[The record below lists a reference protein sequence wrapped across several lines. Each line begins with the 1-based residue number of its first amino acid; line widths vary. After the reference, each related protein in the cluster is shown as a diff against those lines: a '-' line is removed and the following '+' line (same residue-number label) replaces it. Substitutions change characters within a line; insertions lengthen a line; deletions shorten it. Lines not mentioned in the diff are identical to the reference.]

1 MSSFQERQGSLKI
14 VDAAKV
20 AARGALFVTEARLR
34 TMLKW
39 IWLIIGLAIAN
50 PVLYLVSIGLGVGA
64 YIDEN
69 TGGMGVDGVSY
80 ITFLAPALLATAAIQ
95 GAIDE
100 SVYPTLEGFK
110 WNKIFFSMN
119 STPLSGNHIA
129 MGVFLNSLIRV
140 IFTAVIYWLV
150 MLAFGVLE
158 SPRAWLAIFTAVMAG
173 AAFGALMQA
182 LAGMLENE
190 DIFFTVLQR
199 FVIMPLFLFSGT
211 FYPLTNMPIFLQ
223 WIGWISPLWHATE
236 LGRWLTYGH
245 EISSL
250 MLYTHFIFL
259 NSLLLFGV
267 IASRRIFTRRLG
279 K

>member
-1 MSSFQERQGSLKI
+1 MSSLQERQGSLKI

-20 AARGALFVTEARLR
+20 ASRGALFVTEARLR

-140 IFTAVIYWLV
+140 IFTAVIYWFV

-250 MLYTHFIFL
+250 MLYMHFIFL

>member
-1 MSSFQERQGSLKI
+1 MSSFQTRQGSLKI

-20 AARGALFVTEARLR
+20 AARGSIFVAEARLR
-34 TMLKW
+34 TMMKW

-64 YIDEN
+64 YIDKN

-129 MGVFLNSLIRV
+129 TGVFLNSLIRV
-140 IFTAVIYWLV
+140 VFTAIIYWFV

-245 EISSL
+245 EISTL

-259 NSLLLFGV
+259 NSLLLIGI

>member
-1 MSSFQERQGSLKI
+1 MSSFQTRQGSLKI

-20 AARGALFVTEARLR
+20 AARGSLFVTEARLR
-34 TMLKW
+34 AMLKW
-39 IWLIIGLAIAN
+39 VWLIIGIAIAN

-64 YIDEN
+64 YIDKN
-69 TGGMGVDGVSY
+69 TGGMGVDVVSY

-100 SVYPTLEGFK
+100 SVFPTLEGFK
-110 WNKIFFSMN
+110 WDKIFFSMN

-129 MGVFLNSLIRV
+129 MGVFFNSLIRV
-140 IFTAVIYWLV
+140 TFTAIIYWLV

-158 SPRAWLAIFTAVMAG
+158 SPRAWLAIFTAIMAG
-173 AAFGALMQA
+173 AAFGALMQS
-182 LAGMLENE
+182 LAGLLENE
-190 DIFFTVLQR
+190 NMFFTVLNR

-211 FYPLTNMPIFLQ
+211 FYPLTNMPIYLQ

-245 EISSL
+245 EISTL

-259 NSLLLFGV
+259 NSLLLIGI

>member
-1 MSSFQERQGSLKI
+1 MSSTARQGSLKL
-14 VDAAKV
+14 VDSAKV

-34 TMLKW
+34 AMMKW
-39 IWLIIGLAIAN
+39 VWLIISLAIAN
-50 PVLYLVSIGLGVGA
+50 PVLYLVSIGLGVGS
-64 YIDEN
+64 YIDKN

-119 STPLSGNHIA
+119 STPLSGNQIA
-129 MGVFLNSLIRV
+129 MGVFFNSLIRV
-140 IFTAVIYWLV
+140 VFTAVIYWFV

-158 SPRAWLAIFTAVMAG
+158 SPRAWLAIFTAIMAG
-173 AAFGALMQA
+173 AAFGAMMQA
-182 LAGMLENE
+182 LAALLENE
-190 DIFFTVLQR
+190 NIFFTVLNR

-211 FYPLTNMPIFLQ
+211 FYPLTNMPIYLQ

-250 MLYTHFIFL
+250 MLYIHFIFL
-259 NSLLLFGV
+259 NSLLLVGI

>member
-1 MSSFQERQGSLKI
+1 MSSFQTRQGSLKI

-20 AARGALFVTEARLR
+20 AARGSIFVAEARLR
-34 TMLKW
+34 TMMKW

-64 YIDEN
+64 YIDKN

-140 IFTAVIYWLV
+140 TFTAIIYWLV

-158 SPRAWLAIFTAVMAG
+158 SPRAWMAIFTAIMAG
-173 AAFGALMQA
+173 AAFGAMMQA

-211 FYPLTNMPIFLQ
+211 FYPLTNMPIYLQ

-245 EISSL
+245 EISTL
-250 MLYTHFIFL
+250 MLYTHFVFL
-259 NSLLLFGV
+259 NSILVIAV

>member
-34 TMLKW
+34 AMLKW
-39 IWLIIGLAIAN
+39 IWLILGIAIAN
-50 PVLYLVSIGLGVGA
+50 PVLYLVSIGLGVGT
-64 YIDEN
+64 YIDKN

-110 WNKIFFSMN
+110 WDKIFFSMN

-129 MGVFLNSLIRV
+129 MGVFFNSLIRV
-140 IFTAVIYWLV
+140 TFTAVIYWFV

-190 DIFFTVLQR
+190 DIFFTVLGR

-259 NSLLLFGV
+259 NSLLLIGI

>member
-1 MSSFQERQGSLKI
+1 MSQLQQRQGSLKI
-14 VDAAKV
+14 VDAARV

-39 IWLIIGLAIAN
+39 VWLIISISIAN

-64 YIDEN
+64 YIDKN

-100 SVYPTLEGFK
+100 SVFPTLEGFK

-119 STPLSGNHIA
+119 ATPLSGNHIA
-129 MGVFLNSLIRV
+129 MGVFFNSLVRV
-140 IFTAVIYWLV
+140 IFTAVMYWFV
-150 MLAFGVLE
+150 MLLFGVLE
-158 SPRAWLAIFTAVMAG
+158 APRAWLAIFTAVMAG
-173 AAFGALMQA
+173 AAFGAMMQA

-190 DIFFTVLQR
+190 NIFFTVLNR

-211 FYPLTNMPIFLQ
+211 FYPLTNMPIYLQ

-245 EISSL
+245 EISTQ
-250 MLYTHFIFL
+250 MLYVHFVFL
-259 NSLLLFGV
+259 NSLLLIGV
-267 IASRRIFTRRLG
+267 VASRRIFTRRLA

>member
-34 TMLKW
+34 AMLKW
-39 IWLIIGLAIAN
+39 IWLILGIAIAN

-64 YIDEN
+64 YIDKN

-110 WNKIFFSMN
+110 WDKIFFSMN

-129 MGVFLNSLIRV
+129 MGVFFNSLIRV
-140 IFTAVIYWLV
+140 TFTAVIYWFV

-158 SPRAWLAIFTAVMAG
+158 SPRAWLAIFTAIMAG

-190 DIFFTVLQR
+190 DIFFTVLGR

-259 NSLLLFGV
+259 NSLLLIGI

>member
-50 PVLYLVSIGLGVGA
+50 PVLYLISIGLGVGA
-64 YIDEN
+64 YIDKN

-140 IFTAVIYWLV
+140 IFTAVIYWFV

-259 NSLLLFGV
+259 NSLLLIGV

>member
-34 TMLKW
+34 AMLKW
-39 IWLIIGLAIAN
+39 IWLILGIAIAN

-64 YIDEN
+64 YIDKN

-110 WNKIFFSMN
+110 WDKIFFSMN

-129 MGVFLNSLIRV
+129 MGVFFNSLIRV
-140 IFTAVIYWLV
+140 TFTAVIYWFV

-158 SPRAWLAIFTAVMAG
+158 SPRAWLAIFTAIMAG

-190 DIFFTVLQR
+190 DIFFTVLSR

-259 NSLLLFGV
+259 NSLLLIGI

>member
-64 YIDEN
+64 YIDKN

-140 IFTAVIYWLV
+140 IFTAVIYWFV

-250 MLYTHFIFL
+250 MLYTHLIFL

>member
-1 MSSFQERQGSLKI
+1 MSSFQSRQGSLKI

-20 AARGALFVTEARLR
+20 AARGSIFVAEARLR

-39 IWLIIGLAIAN
+39 IWLIISLAIAN

-64 YIDEN
+64 YIDKN

-119 STPLSGNHIA
+119 ATPLSGNHIA
-129 MGVFLNSLIRV
+129 TGVFLNSLIRV
-140 IFTAVIYWLV
+140 TFTAVIYWLV

-158 SPRAWLAIFTAVMAG
+158 SPRAWLAIFTAIMAG
-173 AAFGALMQA
+173 AAFGAMMQA

-190 DIFFTVLQR
+190 DIFFTVLNR

-211 FYPLTNMPIFLQ
+211 FYPLTNMPIYLQ

-259 NSLLLFGV
+259 NSLLFIGI

>member
-1 MSSFQERQGSLKI
+1 MSSFQARQGSLKI

-34 TMLKW
+34 NMLKW
-39 IWLIIGLAIAN
+39 VWLIIAIAIAN
-50 PVLYLVSIGLGVGA
+50 PVLYLVSIGLGLGSF
-64 YIDEN
+64 IDQN
-69 TGGMGVDGVSY
+69 AGSAGVDGVSY
-80 ITFLAPALLATAAIQ
+80 LTFLAPALLATAAIQ
-95 GAIDE
+95 GALDE

-119 STPLSGNHIA
+119 ATPLSGNHIA
-129 MGVFLNSLIRV
+129 MGVFFNSLIRTV
-140 IFTAVIYWLV
+140 FTTVLYWLV

-173 AAFGALMQA
+173 AAFGAFMQA
-182 LAGMLENE
+182 LAGLLENE
-190 DIFFTVLQR
+190 NLFFTLVER
-199 FVIMPLFLFSGT
+199 FIVMPLFLFSGT
-211 FYPLTNMPIFLQ
+211 FYPLSSMPFFLQ

-236 LGRWLTYGH
+236 LGRWLTYGS
-245 EISSL
+245 EISTQ
-250 MLYTHFIFL
+250 MLFVHFIFL
-259 NSLLLFGV
+259 NSIFVVGL

>member
-1 MSSFQERQGSLKI
+1 MSSLRERQGSLKI

-20 AARGALFVTEARLR
+20 AARGAIFVTEARLR

-39 IWLIIGLAIAN
+39 VWLIIGLAIAN

-64 YIDEN
+64 YIDKN

-110 WNKIFFSMN
+110 WNKTFFSMN
-119 STPLSGNHIA
+119 ATPLSGNHIA
-129 MGVFLNSLIRV
+129 MGVFFNSLIRV

-190 DIFFTVLQR
+190 DIFFTVLGR

-211 FYPLTNMPIFLQ
+211 FYPLTNMPIYLQ

-236 LGRWLTYGH
+236 LGRWLSYGH
-245 EISSL
+245 EISSQ
-250 MLYTHFIFL
+250 MLYVHFIFL
-259 NSLLLFGV
+259 NSLLIIGI
-267 IASRRIFTRRLG
+267 IASRRIFTKRLG

>member
-1 MSSFQERQGSLKI
+1 MSSFQTRQGSLKI

-20 AARGALFVTEARLR
+20 AARGSIFVAEARLR
-34 TMLKW
+34 AMLKW

-64 YIDEN
+64 YIDKN

-110 WNKIFFSMN
+110 WDKTFFSMN

-129 MGVFLNSLIRV
+129 MGVFFNSLIRV
-140 IFTAVIYWLV
+140 TFTAVIYWFV

-158 SPRAWLAIFTAVMAG
+158 SPRAWLAIFTAIMAG
-173 AAFGALMQA
+173 AAFGAMMQA

-211 FYPLTNMPIFLQ
+211 FYPLTNMPIYLQ

-245 EISSL
+245 EISTL
-250 MLYTHFIFL
+250 MLYTHFVFL
-259 NSLLLFGV
+259 NSILVIAV
-267 IASRRIFTRRLG
+267 IASRRIFTRRLS

>member
-1 MSSFQERQGSLKI
+1 MSQLHQRQGSLKI

-20 AARGALFVTEARLR
+20 AAHGALFVTEARLR
-34 TMLKW
+34 AMLKW
-39 IWLIIGLAIAN
+39 IWLIISLAIAN

-64 YIDEN
+64 YIDKN

-110 WNKIFFSMN
+110 WDKTFFSMN
-119 STPLSGNHIA
+119 ATPISGNHIA
-129 MGVFLNSLIRV
+129 MGVFFNSLIRV
-140 IFTAVIYWLV
+140 TFTAVIYWFV

-158 SPRAWLAIFTAVMAG
+158 SPRAWMAIFTAIMAG

-182 LAGMLENE
+182 LAGLLENE
-190 DIFFTVLQR
+190 NIFFTVLNR

-236 LGRWLTYGH
+236 LGRWLSYGH

-250 MLYTHFIFL
+250 MLYVHFIFL
-259 NSLLLFGV
+259 NSLLIIGV

>member
-1 MSSFQERQGSLKI
+1 MSSFQTRQGSLKI

-20 AARGALFVTEARLR
+20 AARGTIFVTEARLR
-34 TMLKW
+34 AMLKW
-39 IWLIIGLAIAN
+39 IWLILGIAIAN

-64 YIDEN
+64 YIDKN

-110 WNKIFFSMN
+110 WDKIFFSMN

-129 MGVFLNSLIRV
+129 MGVFFNSLIRV
-140 IFTAVIYWLV
+140 TFTAVIYWFV

-190 DIFFTVLQR
+190 DIFFTVLGR

-259 NSLLLFGV
+259 NSLLLIGIF
-267 IASRRIFTRRLG
+267 ASRRIFTRRLG

>member
-1 MSSFQERQGSLKI
+1 MSSLRERQGSLKI

-20 AARGALFVTEARLR
+20 AARGAIFVTEARLR
-34 TMLKW
+34 AMLKW

-50 PVLYLVSIGLGVGA
+50 PVLYLISIGLGVGA
-64 YIDEN
+64 YIDKN

-100 SVYPTLEGFK
+100 SVFPTLEGFK
-110 WNKIFFSMN
+110 WNKTFFSMN
-119 STPLSGNHIA
+119 ATPLSGNHIA
-129 MGVFLNSLIRV
+129 MGVFFNSLIRV

-190 DIFFTVLQR
+190 DIFFTVLGR

-211 FYPLTNMPIFLQ
+211 FYPLTNMPIYLQ

-236 LGRWLTYGH
+236 LGRWLSYGH
-245 EISSL
+245 EISSQ
-250 MLYTHFIFL
+250 MLYVHFIFL
-259 NSLLLFGV
+259 NSLLLIGI
-267 IASRRIFTRRLG
+267 IASRRIFTKRLG

>member
-1 MSSFQERQGSLKI
+1 MSITQERQGSLKI
-14 VDAAKV
+14 IDAAKV
-20 AARGALFVTEARLR
+20 AARGALYVTEARLR

-39 IWLIIGLAIAN
+39 IWLIIGISIAN

-64 YIDEN
+64 YIDKN

-129 MGVFLNSLIRV
+129 MGVFFNSLIRV
-140 IFTAVIYWLV
+140 IFTAVMYWVV

-158 SPRAWLAIFTAVMAG
+158 SPRSWLAIFTAVMAG
-173 AAFGALMQA
+173 AAFGAMMQA
-182 LAGMLENE
+182 LAGLLENE
-190 DIFFTVLQR
+190 NIFFTVLNR

-211 FYPLTNMPIFLQ
+211 FYPLTNMPIYLQ

-245 EISSL
+245 EISTQ
-250 MLYTHFIFL
+250 MLYVHFVFL
-259 NSLLLFGV
+259 NSLLLIGV

>member
-1 MSSFQERQGSLKI
+1 MSSFQTRQGSLKI

-20 AARGALFVTEARLR
+20 AARGTIFVTEARLR
-34 TMLKW
+34 AMLKW
-39 IWLIIGLAIAN
+39 IWLILGIAIAN

-64 YIDEN
+64 YIDKN

-110 WNKIFFSMN
+110 WDKIFFSMN

-129 MGVFLNSLIRV
+129 MGVFFNSLIRV
-140 IFTAVIYWLV
+140 TFTAIIYWLV

-158 SPRAWLAIFTAVMAG
+158 SPRAWLAIFTAIMAG
-173 AAFGALMQA
+173 AAFGALMQS
-182 LAGMLENE
+182 LAGLLENE
-190 DIFFTVLQR
+190 NMFFTVLNR

-211 FYPLTNMPIFLQ
+211 FYPLTNMPIYLQ

-245 EISSL
+245 EISTL
-250 MLYTHFIFL
+250 MLYTHFVFL
-259 NSLLLFGV
+259 NSLLLIGI

>member
-1 MSSFQERQGSLKI
+1 MSSLRERQGSLKI

-20 AARGALFVTEARLR
+20 AARGAIFVTEARLR
-34 TMLKW
+34 AMLKW

-50 PVLYLVSIGLGVGA
+50 PVLYLISIGLGVGA
-64 YIDEN
+64 YIDKN

-110 WNKIFFSMN
+110 WNKTFFSMN
-119 STPLSGNHIA
+119 ATPLSGNHIA
-129 MGVFLNSLIRV
+129 MGVFFNSLIRV

-190 DIFFTVLQR
+190 DIFFTVLGR

-211 FYPLTNMPIFLQ
+211 FYPLTNMPIYLQ

-236 LGRWLTYGH
+236 LGRWLSYGH
-245 EISSL
+245 EISSQ
-250 MLYTHFIFL
+250 MLYVHFIFL
-259 NSLLLFGV
+259 NSLLLIGI
-267 IASRRIFTRRLG
+267 IASRRIFTKRLG

>member
-1 MSSFQERQGSLKI
+1 MSSLQERQGSLKI

-140 IFTAVIYWLV
+140 IFTAVIYWFV

-245 EISSL
+245 EISLL

-259 NSLLLFGV
+259 NSLLLFGI

>member
-1 MSSFQERQGSLKI
+1 MSTTQERQGSLKI

-39 IWLIIGLAIAN
+39 VWLIIGLAIAN

-64 YIDEN
+64 YIDKN

-129 MGVFLNSLIRV
+129 MGVFFNSLIRV
-140 IFTAVIYWLV
+140 IFTAVIYWFV

-173 AAFGALMQA
+173 AAFGAMMQA

-190 DIFFTVLQR
+190 DIFFTVLNR

-211 FYPLTNMPIFLQ
+211 FYPLTNMPISLQ

-259 NSLLLFGV
+259 NSLLLIGV

>member
-1 MSSFQERQGSLKI
+1 MSSFQTRQGSLKI

-20 AARGALFVTEARLR
+20 AARGSIFVAEARLR
-34 TMLKW
+34 TMMKW

-64 YIDEN
+64 YIDKN

-129 MGVFLNSLIRV
+129 TGVFLNSLIRV
-140 IFTAVIYWLV
+140 IFTAVIYWFV

-211 FYPLTNMPIFLQ
+211 FYPLTNMPIYLQ

-245 EISSL
+245 EISTL

-259 NSLLLFGV
+259 NSLLLIGI

>member
-1 MSSFQERQGSLKI
+1 MSSFQARQGSLKI

-34 TMLKW
+34 NMLKW
-39 IWLIIGLAIAN
+39 FWLIIAIAIAN

-64 YIDEN
+64 YIDKN

-95 GAIDE
+95 GALDE
-100 SVYPTLEGFK
+100 SIYPTLEGFK
-110 WNKIFFSMN
+110 WNKVFFSMN

-129 MGVFLNSLIRV
+129 MGVFFNSLIRV
-140 IFTAVIYWLV
+140 TFTAIIYWLV

-158 SPRAWLAIFTAVMAG
+158 SSRAWLAIFTAIMAG

-182 LAGMLENE
+182 LAGLLENE
-190 DIFFTVLQR
+190 NMFFTVLNR

-211 FYPLTNMPIFLQ
+211 FYPLTNMPIYLQ

-245 EISSL
+245 ESSTL

-259 NSLLLFGV
+259 NSLLLIGI

>member
-140 IFTAVIYWLV
+140 IFTAVIYWFV

-259 NSLLLFGV
+259 NSLLLLGV

>member
-1 MSSFQERQGSLKI
+1 MSSFQARQGSLKI

-34 TMLKW
+34 NMLKW
-39 IWLIIGLAIAN
+39 FWLIIAIAIAN

-64 YIDEN
+64 YIDKN

-95 GAIDE
+95 GALDE
-100 SVYPTLEGFK
+100 SIYPTLEGFK
-110 WNKIFFSMN
+110 WNKVFFSMN

-129 MGVFLNSLIRV
+129 MGVFFNSLIRV
-140 IFTAVIYWLV
+140 TFTAIIYWLV

-158 SPRAWLAIFTAVMAG
+158 SPRAWLAIFTAIMAG

-182 LAGMLENE
+182 LAGLLENE
-190 DIFFTVLQR
+190 NMFFTVLNR

-211 FYPLTNMPIFLQ
+211 FYPLTNMPIYLQ

-245 EISSL
+245 EISTM

-259 NSLLLFGV
+259 NSLLLIGI

>member
-1 MSSFQERQGSLKI
+1 MSSFQARQGSLII

-34 TMLKW
+34 NMLKW
-39 IWLIIGLAIAN
+39 VWLIIAIAIAN
-50 PVLYLVSIGLGVGA
+50 PVLYLVSIGLGLGSF
-64 YIDEN
+64 IDQN
-69 TGGMGVDGVSY
+69 AGSAGVDGVSY
-80 ITFLAPALLATAAIQ
+80 LTFLAPALLATAAIQ
-95 GAIDE
+95 GALDE

-119 STPLSGNHIA
+119 ATPLSGNHIA
-129 MGVFLNSLIRV
+129 MGVFFNSLIRTV
-140 IFTAVIYWLV
+140 FTTVLYWLV

-173 AAFGALMQA
+173 AAFGAFMQA
-182 LAGMLENE
+182 LAGLLENE
-190 DIFFTVLQR
+190 NLFFTLVER
-199 FVIMPLFLFSGT
+199 FIVMPLFLFSGT
-211 FYPLTNMPIFLQ
+211 FYPLSSMPFFLQ

-236 LGRWLTYGH
+236 LGRWLTYGS
-245 EISSL
+245 EISTQ
-250 MLYTHFIFL
+250 MLFVHFIFL
-259 NSLLLFGV
+259 NSIFVVGL

>member
-1 MSSFQERQGSLKI
+1 MSSLRERQGSLKI

-20 AARGALFVTEARLR
+20 AARGAIFVTEARLR

-50 PVLYLVSIGLGVGA
+50 PVLYLISIGLGVGA
-64 YIDEN
+64 YIDKN

-110 WNKIFFSMN
+110 WNKTFFSMN
-119 STPLSGNHIA
+119 ATPLSGNHIA
-129 MGVFLNSLIRV
+129 IGVFFNSLIRV

-190 DIFFTVLQR
+190 DIFFTVLGR

-211 FYPLTNMPIFLQ
+211 FYPLTNMPIYLQ

-236 LGRWLTYGH
+236 LGRWLSYGH
-245 EISSL
+245 EISSQ
-250 MLYTHFIFL
+250 MLYVHFIFL
-259 NSLLLFGV
+259 NSLLLIGI
-267 IASRRIFTRRLG
+267 IASRRIFTKRLG